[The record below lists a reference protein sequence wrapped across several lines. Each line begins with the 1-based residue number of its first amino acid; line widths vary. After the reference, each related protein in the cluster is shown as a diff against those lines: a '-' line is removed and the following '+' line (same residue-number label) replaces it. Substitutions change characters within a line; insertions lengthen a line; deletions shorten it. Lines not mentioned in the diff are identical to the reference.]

1 MVAAEVLNRSNIS
14 IIQDGSWKAV
24 LVTRLTNVMPEAHG
38 YPPLIEAIRELEKTR
53 NAVAECAGYSLG
65 RAVRSSSPHSRG
77 LPMNDNNRRMLAAF
91 VTVARI

>member
-1 MVAAEVLNRSNIS
+1 MQVVGQHVAGISVVAAEVLNRSNIS

-65 RAVRSSSPHSRG
+65 HQ
-77 LPMNDNNRRMLAAF
+77 AAPI
-91 VTVARI
+91 AGASQ